1 MDAIALAAIGT
12 TYTDMRGTTWHTDLS
27 DDGDLVLTAAGNPT
41 RRTYEDVDDA
51 WGPLV
56 RSSFTA
62 VELTTI
68 AEALAGGPAAVMRDR
83 LVVLALRAREVESL
97 LPKPADA

>member
-1 MDAIALAAIGT
+1 MDAISLAATGT
-12 TYTDMRGTTWHTDLS
+12 TYTDMRGTTWHTGLS

-41 RRTYEDVDDA
+41 RRSYEDVDAA

-62 VELTTI
+62 AELATI
-68 AEALAGGPAAVMRDR
+68 AEALAGGPAAEMRDR
-83 LVVLALRAREVESL
+83 LVVLALRAREIESL
-97 LPKPADA
+97 LPTTTDA